1 MKKNQTF
8 IFIGR
13 SGCGKGTQADL
24 LEQYLKENNTNDS
37 DVYHIIT
44 GNFLRA
50 LAKEKTYTGELIS
63 HILENGLLVDEF
75 LPVALWG
82 KFFVDNFKG
91 NEHVITDGMPRKLQ
105 EAILLDGAF
114 KFYKREKVVV
124 VFIDL
129 SYESAVK
136 RLLLRKR
143 ADDTEDAIKERLKF
157 YDAEVAPVIDYY
169 KNNPDYVFL
178 HIDGEPDIP
187 TIHKDIMNRL
197 EKIWS
202 KE

>member
-1 MKKNQTF
+1 MRKNQTF

-24 LEQYLKENNTNDS
+24 LEDYLKKNNTENS
-37 DVYHIIT
+37 GIFHIIT

-50 LAKEKTYTGELIS
+50 LAKENTYTGELIR
-63 HILENGLLVDEF
+63 HVLEHGLLVEEF
-75 LPVALWG
+75 LPVAMWG
-82 KFFVDNFKG
+82 KFFADNFKG

-129 SYESAVK
+129 SYDSAVK
-136 RLLLRKR
+136 R
-143 ADDTEDAIKERLKF
+143 
-157 YDAEVAPVIDYY
+157 
-169 KNNPDYVFL
+169 
-178 HIDGEPDIP
+178 
-187 TIHKDIMNRL
+187 
-197 EKIWS
+197 
-202 KE
+202 